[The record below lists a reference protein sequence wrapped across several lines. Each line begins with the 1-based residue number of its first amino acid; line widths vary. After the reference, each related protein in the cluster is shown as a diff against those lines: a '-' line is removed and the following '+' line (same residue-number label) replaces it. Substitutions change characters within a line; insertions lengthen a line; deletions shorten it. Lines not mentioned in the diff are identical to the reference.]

1 MGKTLERQ
9 SKYTAHKRS
18 EHFTVCNFYK
28 TFKKRRK
35 AYTIPVHMEL
45 AFQTKVILFLNG

>member
-1 MGKTLERQ
+1 MGKTLERE
-9 SKYTAHKRS
+9 SKYHTALKRC

-35 AYTIPVHMEL
+35 IKHT
-45 AFQTKVILFLNG
+45 LFLFTWSLHFRLR